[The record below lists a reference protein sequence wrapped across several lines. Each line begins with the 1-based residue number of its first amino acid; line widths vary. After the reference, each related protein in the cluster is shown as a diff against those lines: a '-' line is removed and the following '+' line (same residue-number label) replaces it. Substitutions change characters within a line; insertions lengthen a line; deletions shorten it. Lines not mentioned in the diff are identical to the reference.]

1 MNVRTADD
9 EKRLATLRARC
20 ALAGV
25 YLHDFEGDFGPAYVV
40 TRWHLTR
47 ELQTLDQVEN
57 WIDMVTGKKAEA
69 GQ

>member
-1 MNVRTADD
+1 MVARTAAD

-25 YLHDFEGDFGPAYVV
+25 TLHAFEGDFGPAYVV

-47 ELQTLDQVEN
+47 ELSNLDDVEK
-57 WIDMVTGKKAEA
+57 WVDLVTGKGHA
-69 GQ
+69 